1 MTVPME
7 SKSLSQAP
15 STRAAHPVPVR
26 ALAIGTATV
35 ALLSFLCP
43 YLGAVSETWDPGG
56 SALPVTAVVAL
67 FALVAVNSAC
77 RRFLPRWAL
86 TRVELL
92 FVYGMMIMVVQLP
105 YKGSIPFIMGATAWP
120 FYGATAANNWEHR
133 IWPYLPVAFQLS
145 DPRAAVWYFEGSPPG
160 VGVPW
165 ADWASPVLVWSAFL
179 IAVSAAM
186 FCLGSLLSRDWIE
199 RQRLAY
205 PLAEI
210 PLAMVG
216 GEDTPT
222 LGNALRDKVLW
233 IGFSI
238 PAVFAVLFWLHKLY
252 PSVPALDVFD
262 LDVGRAFRGMS
273 LPWSVLGGS
282 SGMRMSLAF
291 PLIGIAYLLPG
302 EISLSLWLFYVL
314 FRVQQLA
321 WASFGVAEGGSGG
334 AVIDPVTFIGMEE
347 AGGFIALCAVILY
360 QSRHTLRAA
369 WRELIS
375 RAPLQPDP
383 YTPLAGRWALL
394 GFIVSNLFLLVWA
407 WRVGTPQWPFM
418 LIMALF
424 YIVTIGV
431 SRLVAAAGVT
441 HVDTGFTPRQL
452 VLRTIGTGPVGP
464 ISLSVFG
471 FLDAAVMHDPRIVLM
486 AQAMTGLRL
495 LHSGRAETRRF
506 SWGALLAILVTLAVA
521 FPTMLW
527 ICSRHGA
534 ATLPAWPMVTPPQ
547 GTLSALDSSL
557 RSPQLPD
564 NWLRAAVAIGAAI
577 MLGLIAMHSRFLW
590 WPVSPV
596 GFVIGSAWATDY
608 WIWFNTLIGWLIS
621 TNVRRYGGLKL
632 YRALRP
638 AFIGLVIGGYVPEGI
653 LAAVSSLLGYH
664 FRGNI

>member
-1 MTVPME
+1 ME
-7 SKSLSQAP
+7 GSTLVEAP
-15 STRAAHPVPVR
+15 TGRRAHPIPMR
-26 ALAIGTATV
+26 ALLVGALTV
-35 ALLSFLCP
+35 AVLSFLCP

-67 FALVAVNSAC
+67 IALVALNSALMRC
-77 RRFLPRWAL
+77 LPRWGL

-92 FVYGMMIMVVQLP
+92 LVYAMVIMVVQLP
-105 YKGSIPFIMGATAWP
+105 YKGSIPFITGVTAWP
-120 FYGATAANNWEHR
+120 FYGATGANDWEHR
-133 IWPYLPVAFQLS
+133 IWPYLPMAFQLKEY
-145 DPRAAVWYFEGSPPG
+145 RAAVWYFEGSPPG

-165 ADWASPVLVWSAFL
+165 SDWASPLLVWSSFL
-179 IAVSAAM
+179 IALMAGM

-199 RQRLAY
+199 RQRLTY

-216 GEDTPT
+216 GETNPT
-222 LGNALRDKVLW
+222 LGNTLNNKILW
-233 IGFSI
+233 VGFAV
-238 PAVFAVLFWLHKLY
+238 PAVCAVLLWFHRLY

-262 LDVGRAFRGMS
+262 LDVGRSFRGMG

-291 PLIGIAYLLPG
+291 PLMGIAYLLPG

-314 FRVQQLA
+314 FRVQQLV
-321 WASFGVAEGGSGG
+321 WASFGVAEGGSSG

-347 AGGFIALCAVILY
+347 AGGFIALCGVILY
-360 QSRHTLRAA
+360 QSRHTLRTA
-369 WRELIS
+369 WRALTGRVRPE
-375 RAPLQPDP
+375 PDA
-383 YTPLAGRWALL
+383 YTPLAGQWAVL
-394 GFIVSNLFLLVWA
+394 GFIISNLFLLAWA
-407 WRVGTPQWPFM
+407 WRIGMPLWPFVVV
-418 LIMALF
+418 MAVF
-424 YIVTIGV
+424 YVVTTGV

-452 VLRTIGTGPVGP
+452 VLRTIGAARVGPV
-464 ISLSVFG
+464 SLSVFG

-495 LHSGRAETRRF
+495 LHTSRSEARRF
-506 SWGALLAILVTLAVA
+506 SWAALLAVVIMLAVA

-527 ICSRHGA
+527 ICYRHGA
-534 ATLPAWPMVTPPQ
+534 TALPAWPMTTPARD
-547 GTLSALDSSL
+547 TLNALDSSL
-557 RSPQLPD
+557 RSPEMPD
-564 NWLRAAVAIGAAI
+564 NWLRAALAIGATL

-596 GFVIGSAWATDY
+596 GFVISSAWSTDY
-608 WIWFNTLIGWLIS
+608 WIWFNVLIGWLIS
-621 TNVRRYGGLKL
+621 TSVRRYGGLKL

-638 AFIGLVIGGYVPEGI
+638 AFIGLVIGGYVPEGV
-653 LAAVSSLLGYH
+653 LAAVSSVLGYH